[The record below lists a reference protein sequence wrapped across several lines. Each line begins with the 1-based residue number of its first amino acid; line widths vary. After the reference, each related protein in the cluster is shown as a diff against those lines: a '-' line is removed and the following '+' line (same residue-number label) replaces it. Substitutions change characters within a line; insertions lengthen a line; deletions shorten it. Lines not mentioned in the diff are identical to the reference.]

1 MTLSRL
7 DALRTALYDPAQL
20 AGWSA
25 EQWDLLVRQARCSD
39 LLARVGAAAQ
49 DHGCAQVVSGPP
61 AMHIHSALLLVTRQ
75 QHELRR
81 EVALI
86 EEALAPLG
94 GSFVLL
100 KGGAYV
106 LAGLQAARGRL
117 VSDVDILVAP
127 SALPGVESALMMAGW
142 VSTAKSDYDQRY
154 YRTWMHELPPMQHLR
169 RGTVIDV
176 HHAILPS
183 TARYHPSTDKL
194 LASARPLQPGGR
206 VQVLAP
212 VDMVLHSA
220 THLFHEGELE
230 LGLRG
235 LVDVDRLLAEFS
247 SAPEFW
253 PALLARSQELGL
265 SRPLFYALRYAAC
278 LLETPVP
285 SETVQALARMP
296 GASPKRGA
304 LVGMDALFL
313 RALRPDHPST
323 SDRFTGL
330 ARWLLYVRSHWLR
343 MPLGLLLR
351 HLSRKLWQSGISQ
364 SRAG

>member
-1 MTLSRL
+1 MTLANL
-7 DALRTALYDPAQL
+7 DALCTALYDPAQL
-20 AGWSA
+20 AGWRA
-25 EQWDLLVRQARCSD
+25 DQWDLLIRQARCSD
-39 LLARVGAAAQ
+39 LLARIGAAAQ
-49 DHGCAQVVSGPP
+49 DHGCAQVVSGRA

-94 GSFVLL
+94 VPFVLL

-117 VSDVDILVAP
+117 VSDVDILVAA
-127 SALPGVESALMMAGW
+127 SELSRVESALMMAGW
-142 VSTAKSDYDQRY
+142 VSSAKSDYDQRY

-183 TARYHPSTDKL
+183 TARYHPSSDKL
-194 LASARPLQPGGR
+194 LAAARPLQPGGL

-235 LVDVDRLLAEFS
+235 LVDVDRLLGEFAL
-247 SAPEFW
+247 APDFW
-253 PALLARSQELGL
+253 PALLARSQTLGL
-265 SRPLFYALRYAAC
+265 SRPLFYALRYAPR
-278 LLETPVP
+278 LLGTVVP
-285 SETVQALARMP
+285 TDVTEALDRLP
-296 GASPKRGA
+296 GVRPTGLA
-304 LVGMDALFL
+304 LRGMDALFL

-330 ARWLLYVRSHWLR
+330 ARWLLYVRGHWLR

-351 HLSRKLWQSGISQ
+351 HLSRKLWTSGASQ
-364 SRAG
+364 PKVG